1 MFHRASWRPVWTGS
15 DTFLLQQFFSLEWLK
30 QFAFASIKF
39 SLIVVKKKRTN
50 YRKTKTLC
58 HPLRNKTKSFTCT
71 RDRSFRL
78 SSNCLRP
85 CDWPELLPFGFGF
98 TTLNPVLNEC
108 AWVRTVIYAVIYPH
122 DRSTSTL
129 ATILDEW
136 RVTQQS
142 HSKEPPVDRLMRHAW
157 KARFTRMS

>member
-1 MFHRASWRPVWTGS
+1 MAAGLNRLWYLSFTTGFQSWVTKAIRIRVDQVFTNS
-15 DTFLLQQFFSLEWLK
+15 C
-30 QFAFASIKF
+30 
-39 SLIVVKKKRTN
+39 KKKEQI

-71 RDRSFRL
+71 CDRSFRL

-85 CDWPELLPFGFGF
+85 CDWLELFPFGFGF

-108 AWVRTVIYAVIYPH
+108 AWVMIYAAIYPH
-122 DRSTSTL
+122 DRSNSTL

-157 KARFTRMS
+157 KAKFTRMS

>member
-1 MFHRASWRPVWTGS
+1 MFHNVWTGPE
-15 DTFLLQQFFSLEWLK
+15 TFLLQQSFSLEWLK

-39 SLIVVKKKRTN
+39 SLIVAHKKRKN
-50 YRKTKTLC
+50 YRKKTLC
-58 HPLRNKTKSFTCT
+58 DPLRNKTKTFTCA

-85 CDWPELLPFGFGF
+85 CDWQELLPFGFGF

-108 AWVRTVIYAVIYPH
+108 AWVMTMIYAATH
-122 DRSTSTL
+122 AHNRSTSAL

-142 HSKEPPVDRLMRHAW
+142 HSKEPAVDRLLRHAW
-157 KARFTRMS
+157 KAKFTRMS